1 MINAVTV
8 IKGMR
13 MQIVWTRISRRLFII
28 RVCER
33 ELIFLTNYFRENTN
47 NECQTIYNALRKMSK
62 KDIEP
67 LSLVYL

>member
-1 MINAVTV
+1 MTNAVTV

-47 NECQTIYNALRKMSK
+47 NEC
-62 KDIEP
+62 
-67 LSLVYL
+67 